1 MSARAGFSSAPLGYA
16 SRRTFQNV
24 RRGSPHAGG
33 AEIELWKR
41 HNRFS
46 RAENNAWLSAAE
58 DHERATKKPGKRNG
72 ALGDIGMKVLRLLL
86 RLRGKLDGRLDPSYA
101 WIAQQARIARSSV
114 GKALARLKA
123 AGFLDWM
130 RRSEPVEDPEPGGQY
145 VKQTTNAFILKATG
159 AAADMIRRLLR
170 RPTEA
175 MLRVGIERERAAKAA
190 RPAAESISEIADEG
204 LRALL
209 EDLAQGVRDE
219 EEGENPPSGLNP
231 PLKGSKG

>member
-16 SRRTFQNV
+16 ARRTMQPV
-24 RRGSPHAGG
+24 RRKSPHAGS
-33 AEIELWKR
+33 AEVELWRR

-58 DHERATKKPGKRNG
+58 EHERATKQPGKRNG

-86 RLRGKLDGRLDPSYA
+86 RLRGKLDGRLDPSYT
-101 WIAQQARIARSSV
+101 WIAQQVRIARSSV

-145 VKQTTNAFILKATG
+145 VKQASNAFILRASG
-159 AAADMIRRLLR
+159 AAAEMIRRLLR
-170 RPTEA
+170 RPTAA
-175 MLRVGIERERAAKAA
+175 MQRAQIERERAAKLKRPVSEIIADAKDPALAA
-190 RPAAESISEIADEG
+190 LLESFYEGIADE
-204 LRALL
+204 
-209 EDLAQGVRDE
+209 V
-219 EEGENPPSGLNP
+219 EGEKPPSGLNT
-231 PLKGSKG
+231 PLNGSKG